1 MDLVLRVDLELG
13 GGFWAARDKVG
24 PKHAELG
31 LGVGFKA

>member
-1 MDLVLRVDLELG
+1 MDLVLWVDSRLG

-24 PKHAELG
+24 AKHVELG